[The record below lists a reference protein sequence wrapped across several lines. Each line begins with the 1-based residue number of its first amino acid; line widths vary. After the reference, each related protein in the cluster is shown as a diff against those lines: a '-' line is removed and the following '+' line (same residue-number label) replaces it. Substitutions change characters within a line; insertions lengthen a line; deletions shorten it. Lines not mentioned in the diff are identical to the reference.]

1 MSGSEREG
9 KGENKMVSIPLSSDE
24 ETSLG
29 KYIILSG
36 FESTLS
42 FSPSFAFEV
51 ARDSCKQIM
60 AMLLCDI

>member
-24 ETSLG
+24 ETSVG

-36 FESTLS
+36 FES
-42 FSPSFAFEV
+42 
-51 ARDSCKQIM
+51 
-60 AMLLCDI
+60 ML

>member
-24 ETSLG
+24 ETSVG

-36 FESTLS
+36 FESMLS
-42 FSPSFAFEV
+42 FSPSFAF
-51 ARDSCKQIM
+51 RSCQGLM
-60 AMLLCDI
+60 

>member
-24 ETSLG
+24 ETSVG

-36 FESTLS
+36 FESINAKFFTFICISKL
-42 FSPSFAFEV
+42 PGTHIN
-51 ARDSCKQIM
+51 K
-60 AMLLCDI
+60 